1 MLIGLSGSLNV
12 ESENEST
19 NDLRV
24 GAEWSWIKDRW
35 YFGAEFYWMHVGFT
49 KRQKIDK
56 SYNYYGGYAQ
66 AGYFITPKLQG
77 ALRYDLFER
86 NSTGKGGFLNMPA
99 VGLNYFF
106 DSINLKLQAMYQ
118 YTGRTGHDRQMDRD
132 EDNLGL
138 ATSSAVIMAQYT
150 F

>member
-1 MLIGLSGSLNV
+1 
-12 ESENEST
+12 
-19 NDLRV
+19 
-24 GAEWSWIKDRW
+24 
-35 YFGAEFYWMHVGFT
+35 MHVGFT

>member
-1 MLIGLSGSLNV
+1 
-12 ESENEST
+12 
-19 NDLRV
+19 
-24 GAEWSWIKDRW
+24 
-35 YFGAEFYWMHVGFT
+35 
-49 KRQKIDK
+49 
-56 SYNYYGGYAQ
+56 
-66 AGYFITPKLQG
+66 
-77 ALRYDLFER
+77 
-86 NSTGKGGFLNMPA
+86 MPA
-99 VGLNYFF
+99 IGVNYFF